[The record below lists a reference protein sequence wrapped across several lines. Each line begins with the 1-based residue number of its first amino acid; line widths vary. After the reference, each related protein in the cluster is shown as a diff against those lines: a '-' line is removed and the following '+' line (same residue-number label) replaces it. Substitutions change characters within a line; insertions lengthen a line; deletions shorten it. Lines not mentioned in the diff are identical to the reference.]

1 MMNQVERVKRMYP
14 RGTRVELIQMGN
26 DPYPIPAGT
35 KGTVV
40 YVNDMGQID
49 IEWDNGRTLS
59 LIPGEDDFK
68 VIG

>member
-1 MMNQVERVKRMYP
+1 MMNQVERIKRMYP

-26 DPYPIPAGT
+26 DPHPIPAGT
-35 KGTVV
+35 KGTVA
-40 YVNDMGQID
+40 YVDDIGQID

-59 LIPGEDDFK
+59 LIPGEDAFK

>member
-1 MMNQVERVKRMYP
+1 MMNQVERIKRMYP

-26 DPYPIPAGT
+26 DPHPIPAGT

-40 YVNDMGQID
+40 YVDDMGDIQID
-49 IEWDNGRTLS
+49 WDNERTLS
-59 LIPGEDDFK
+59 LIPGEDTFK